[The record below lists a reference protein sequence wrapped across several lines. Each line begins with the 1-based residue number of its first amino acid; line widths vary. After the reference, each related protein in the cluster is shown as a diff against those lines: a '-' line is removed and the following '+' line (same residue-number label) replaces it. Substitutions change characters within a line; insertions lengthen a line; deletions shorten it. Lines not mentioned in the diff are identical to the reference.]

1 MAQNNVGGL
10 SLRRSNRSSGVE
22 HEVGGG
28 VGCSM
33 TVGRFGDAEWEAKEA
48 LRQRE
53 LEEARARAAQ
63 MEKTMRWWS
72 DCTANWREKWS
83 KVRNERNKAREEIKI
98 LRSRLDL
105 TMKETSSFKKEKIE
119 LESQNEELKKEME
132 RIHLLLIKHAGQWD
146 QKILQALEIS
156 TDSEFL
162 KSGCDP
168 GDDIY
173 SFDAFKSSLDI
184 GKGEKCRSVV
194 SNESKEKLNSE
205 EYDINKE
212 EMGETSNSSCDAPH
226 FSPEGS
232 FDKTEQR

>member
-1 MAQNNVGGL
+1 MAQNNAGGL
-10 SLRRSNRSSGVE
+10 SLRRSNRSSGSGIE
-22 HEVGGG
+22 REAGA
-28 VGCSM
+28 M

-98 LRSRLDL
+98 LRSRLDVTVKDL
-105 TMKETSSFKKEKIE
+105 NTLKREKID

-146 QKILQALEIS
+146 QKILQALEMN
-156 TDSEFL
+156 DGSELF
-162 KSGCDP
+162 KSGSEA
-168 GDDIY
+168 GEEIY
-173 SFDAFKSSLDI
+173 SFDTFKSILEI
-184 GKGEKCRSVV
+184 GKTDKSSTSNG
-194 SNESKEKLNSE
+194 SNEKPNLE
-205 EYDINKE
+205 EFLINKDE
-212 EMGETSNSSCDAPH
+212 VGETSNSTPKAR
-226 FSPEGS
+226 FSPES
-232 FDKTEQR
+232 NFDKSERR